1 MKRILTLITALL
13 ALFVTGLHA
22 VENPADATPKV
33 ISKTFDFKNFQELA
47 VGHSFQVE
55 LVQDNQWKVSI
66 EYSDFLEPYLD
77 VQLAGSQLKLNLKN
91 VPQSVQRSRNYK
103 ENKVLTAKVHMP
115 RLNKLTVSG
124 AARLDAKGTFAPAGD
139 TFRMD
144 VSGAAVVDG
153 MAVSA
158 PKAWLA
164 ASGAAKLPSFTGQIP
179 QVDLRMSGA
188 AKGGFDL
195 QADTW
200 KVVLSG
206 SAKATLRGA
215 ECRSVEM
222 ECSGSA
228 GASLE
233 VQADKLE
240 YEGSGAS
247 SLDAEGA
254 PAREV
259 EIELSGASKCR
270 VAAQESLKVEASGA
284 STCRYKAAGKLGT
297 RIINA
302 SRGSSVKEI

>member
-1 MKRILTLITALL
+1 MKKAVTLLFALL
-13 ALFVTGLHA
+13 ALAAAGLRA
-22 VENPADATPKV
+22 EENPADANPV
-33 ISKTFDFKNFQELA
+33 VLSKTFDFKNFQELA
-47 VGHSFQVE
+47 VGNAFQVE
-55 LVQDNQWKVSI
+55 LVQDSKWSVQI

-77 VQLAGSQLKLNLKN
+77 VALSGSQLKLTLKN
-91 VPQSVQRSRNYK
+91 VPQSLQRSRKYN
-103 ENKVLTAKVHMP
+103 ENRVLTAKVHMP
-115 RLNKLTVSG
+115 RLGKLTVSG
-124 AARLDAKGTFAPAGD
+124 AARLDAKGTFEPAGD

-158 PKAWLA
+158 PKARLA
-164 ASGAAKLPSFTGQIP
+164 ASGAAKLPSFTGKIP
-179 QVDLRMSGA
+179 QVDLRLSGA
-188 AKGGFDL
+188 AKGGFDI

-206 SAKATLRGA
+206 SAKATLRGTK
-215 ECRSVEM
+215 CRSVEM

-247 SLDAEGA
+247 SLDAEDA
-254 PAREV
+254 PACEV
-259 EIELSGASKCR
+259 EMELSGASKAR

-284 STCRYKAAGKLGT
+284 STCRYKAAGRLGT

-302 SRGSSVKEI
+302 VRGASVKEI

>member
-13 ALFVTGLHA
+13 ALSVTGLHA

-124 AARLDAKGTFAPAGD
+124 AARLNAQGSFEPAGD
-139 TFRMD
+139 TFRLD

-158 PKAWLA
+158 PKARLA

-284 STCRYKAAGKLGT
+284 STCRYKAAGKLNT
-297 RIINA
+297 RIVSA
-302 SRGSSVKEI
+302 SRAAKVKEI

>member
-1 MKRILTLITALL
+1 MKKTITLLFALL
-13 ALFVTGLHA
+13 ALAPAGLRA
-22 VENPADATPKV
+22 EENPADAKPV
-33 ISKTFDFKNFQELA
+33 ILSKSFDFKNFQELA
-47 VGHSFQVE
+47 VANVFQVE
-55 LVQDNQWKVSI
+55 LVQDSRWSVSI

-77 VQLAGSQLKLNLKN
+77 VALSGSQLKLTLKN
-91 VPQSVQRSRNYK
+91 VPQSLQRSRKYK
-103 ENKVLTAKVHMP
+103 ESRVLTAKVHMP

-158 PKAWLA
+158 PKARLA
-164 ASGAAKLPSFTGQIP
+164 VSGAAKLPLFTGQIP

-259 EIELSGASKCR
+259 EIELSGASRCR

-284 STCRYKAAGKLGT
+284 STCRYKAAGKLDT

>member
-13 ALFVTGLHA
+13 ALSVTGLHA

-124 AARLDAKGTFAPAGD
+124 AARLNAQGSFEPAGD
-139 TFRMD
+139 TFRLD

-158 PKAWLA
+158 PKARLA

>member
-13 ALFVTGLHA
+13 ALSVTGLHA

-55 LVQDNQWKVSI
+55 LVQDSQWKVSI

-103 ENKVLTAKVHMP
+103 ENRVLTAKVHMP

-158 PKAWLA
+158 PKARLA

-200 KVVLSG
+200 KVVFSG

-259 EIELSGASKCR
+259 EIELSGASRCR
-270 VAAQESLKVEASGA
+270 VAVQESLKVEASGA

>member
-13 ALFVTGLHA
+13 ALSVTGLHA

-77 VQLAGSQLKLNLKN
+77 VALSGSQLKLTLKN
-91 VPQSVQRSRNYK
+91 VPQSLQRSRKYK
-103 ENKVLTAKVHMP
+103 ESRVLTAKVHMP

-124 AARLDAKGTFAPAGD
+124 AARLNAQGSFEPAGD
-139 TFRMD
+139 TFRLD

-158 PKAWLA
+158 PKARLA

-284 STCRYKAAGKLGT
+284 STCRYKAAGKLNT
-297 RIINA
+297 RIVSA
-302 SRGSSVKEI
+302 SRGAKVKEI

>member
-13 ALFVTGLHA
+13 ALSVTGLHA

-55 LVQDNQWKVSI
+55 LVQDSQWKVSI

-77 VQLAGSQLKLNLKN
+77 VQLTGSQLKLNLKN

-124 AARLDAKGTFAPAGD
+124 AARLNAQGSFEPAGD
-139 TFRMD
+139 TFRLD

-158 PKAWLA
+158 PKARLA

-179 QVDLRMSGA
+179 QLDLRMSGA

-247 SLDAEGA
+247 SMDAEGA